1 MAKKGARVKFGL
13 TCEVCKSTN
22 YISEKNKINTVDA
35 IKLIKYC
42 KVCKK
47 KTTHKEKKK
56 LH

>member
-13 TCEVCKSTN
+13 VCEVCKSQN

-35 IKLIKYC
+35 IKLKKYC
-42 KVCKK
+42 KVCRKR
-47 KTTHKEKKK
+47 TDHKEKKK

>member
-35 IKLIKYC
+35 IKLTKYC

-47 KTTHKEKKK
+47 KTSHKEKKK